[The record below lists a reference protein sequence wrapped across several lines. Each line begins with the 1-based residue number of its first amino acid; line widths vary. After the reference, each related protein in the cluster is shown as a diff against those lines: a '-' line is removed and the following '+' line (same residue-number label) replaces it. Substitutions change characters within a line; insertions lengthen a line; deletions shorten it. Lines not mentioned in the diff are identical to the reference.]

1 MAARPAAPYAGG
13 VMGVSE
19 AAERLRHDLAKAIR
33 FSAPEVP
40 ETDTEALRARL
51 LADVAATRRGA
62 SGTPSQSAAEVFD
75 AWRDLEGRHFR
86 GALAGRIDDIAH
98 AIEEIRGLT
107 VRLPSLARPE
117 LDRLD
122 ALTRRVA
129 SECRALANES
139 RRDSRR

>member
-1 MAARPAAPYAGG
+1 
-13 VMGVSE
+13 MGVSE

-40 ETDTEALRARL
+40 ETDDEALRARL
-51 LADVAATRRGA
+51 LADVATTRRGA
-62 SGTPSQSAAEVFD
+62 SGIPPQSAAEVFD
-75 AWRDLEGRHFR
+75 AWRDQEARHFR
-86 GALAGRIDDIAH
+86 GALARRIDDIAR

-122 ALTRRVA
+122 ALTRAVA
-129 SECRALANES
+129 TECRALASEA

>member
-1 MAARPAAPYAGG
+1 
-13 VMGVSE
+13 MGVSE

-40 ETDTEALRARL
+40 ETETEALRERL
-51 LADVAATRRGA
+51 LADVATTRRGD
-62 SGTPSQSAAEVFD
+62 SGSQSAAEVFD
-75 AWRDLEGRHFR
+75 AWRLEEGRHFA
-86 GALAGRIDDIAH
+86 GALGRRVDDIAA

-107 VRLPSLARPE
+107 ARLKSLARPE
-117 LDRLD
+117 LERLD

-129 SECRALANES
+129 SECRALASES

>member
-1 MAARPAAPYAGG
+1 MSA
-13 VMGVSE
+13 VSE

-40 ETDTEALRARL
+40 ESETEALRARL
-51 LADVAATRRGA
+51 LADVAKTRRGH
-62 SGTPSQSAAEVFD
+62 SGTQSAADVFD
-75 AWRDLEGRHFR
+75 AWRRESARHFA
-86 GALAGRIDDIAH
+86 GALARRVDDIAA

-107 VRLPSLARPE
+107 VRLPSLARSDLE
-117 LDRLD
+117 RLD

-129 SECRALANES
+129 SECRALAGEA

>member
-1 MAARPAAPYAGG
+1 
-13 VMGVSE
+13 MGVSE

-40 ETDTEALRARL
+40 ETETEALRARL
-51 LADVAATRRGA
+51 HADVATTRRDA
-62 SGTPSQSAAEVFD
+62 SSSQSAAEVFD
-75 AWRDLEGRHFR
+75 AWRREEGRHFR
-86 GALAGRIDDIAH
+86 GALASRVDDIAG

-107 VRLPSLARPE
+107 DRLSSLARPE
-117 LDRLD
+117 LERLD

-129 SECRALANES
+129 SECRTLAGEA

>member
-1 MAARPAAPYAGG
+1 
-13 VMGVSE
+13 MGVSE

-51 LADVAATRRGA
+51 LADVATTRRGA

-75 AWRDLEGRHFR
+75 AWLEQEGRHF
-86 GALAGRIDDIAH
+86 GDALTERIGDIAR
-98 AIEEIRGLT
+98 AIDEIRGLT

-129 SECRALANES
+129 SECRALASEARRHS
-139 RRDSRR
+139 RR